1 MVRPHITKRLFNRR
15 RRGWRFIR
23 RCLLGWR
30 HRADDAVGPLKNDP
44 INRCDRATARVDHD
58 AHLNVAVIEDAQHI
72 HRSLFL
78 GFCQRKVSGSAHNC
92 VDSVGRQKNRQSTP
106 FLVGRWFGGWRLGEA
121 CDRYEEKAESQRRG
135 LVPSQLTSPLHT
147 THRALG
153 ARGGLDHRATPNV
166 AKRSYSGF
174 LRQKHVIRKGT
185 L

>member
-58 AHLNVAVIEDAQHI
+58 AHLNVAVIEDAQHV

-92 VDSVGRQKNRQSTP
+92 VDSVGRQKNRQSTR
-106 FLVGRWFGGWRLGEA
+106 F
-121 CDRYEEKAESQRRG
+121 S
-135 LVPSQLTSPLHT
+135 
-147 THRALG
+147 LG
-153 ARGGLDHRATPNV
+153 AGSGDGDWAKHATVTRRKQRVSVGALNTRAITTYLSLGHNAPGPRSSGWLGSPRNS
-166 AKRSYSGF
+166 KRSQTQLQRLS
-174 LRQKHVIRKGT
+174 
-185 L
+185 